1 MSTKPHILLTL
12 LEEDPGLARTLAA
25 EFTRLG
31 ADCSAHF
38 WFANTD
44 AQALSALIPEVCHPG
59 LSAWVIAGTAAS
71 LARKDIRQGLSL
83 AALAAQAARRKGNG
97 SALPVVVSPSGTLQD
112 SLPQPLADA
121 DIVARGL
128 GARTIA
134 RIHGKNVLPACDYR
148 LDVHALPGLG
158 LWLEVG
164 PARDQWDGVLLGS
177 APCEPDAHGV
187 GQAGVIPERCT
198 LHHPSRGLKLALG
211 EKEFTAWGTEN
222 TLSLADS
229 YFVRLTGLPETLVFG
244 AFPKEDDADL
254 YVLNLC

>member
-1 MSTKPHILLTL
+1 MSKKPHILLTL

-38 WFANTD
+38 WFGTTD
-44 AQALSALIPEVCHPG
+44 ALALSSLIPEVCNPG

-71 LARKDIRQGLSL
+71 LAQKDIRQGLSL
-83 AALAAQAARRKGNG
+83 AALAAQAARRKSQAG
-97 SALPVVVSPSGTLQD
+97 ALPVVLSPSSALSGD
-112 SLPQPLADA
+112 LPTPLACA
-121 DIVARGL
+121 DIVSRGL

-134 RIHGKNVLPACDYR
+134 RIHGRNTLPACDYR

-164 PARDQWDGVLLGS
+164 PAQEQWDGVLLGA

-187 GQAGVIPERCT
+187 GQAGMIPERCT

-222 TLSLADS
+222 ILSAADS